1 MKALNWAWQHFHF
14 PKNCFNV
21 VISALQGFATAC
33 LLTKVS
39 VLQLWTK
46 SLGFISYSHVL
57 LHGRIHDI
65 EHPDDPIDHG
75 EGEGNNGT
83 DIVSHYS
90 CSSQPSLG
98 FFALLLG
105 FTGNKIFINYA
116 LIETELT
123 FIESSK
129 FASYE

>member
-1 MKALNWAWQHFHF
+1 M
-14 PKNCFNV
+14 
-21 VISALQGFATAC
+21 
-33 LLTKVS
+33 KVS

-46 SLGFISYSHVL
+46 SLGFISSDLSHVL

-105 FTGNKIFINYA
+105 CAGNKMFMNIQ
-116 LIETELT
+116 
-123 FIESSK
+123 SSK
-129 FASYE
+129 FASFE